1 MSLYQA
7 LVLQCFNLDSKGEEK
22 ALTLKDI
29 LVATNIDVEEV
40 RRTLISLACGEI
52 GTRVLTK
59 EPKGKDVTDSDIF
72 RFNTEFSSKLFRIKI
87 RTIAVKETEA
97 DVNQTNEEVF
107 RDRQYAVDANIVR
120 IMKARKQLSH
130 NMLLGE
136 ILSQLKFPVSNADI
150 KRRIE
155 SLIEREYLERDRND
169 QSTYRY
175 LA

>member
-1 MSLYQA
+1 M
-7 LVLQCFNLDSKGEEK
+7 
-22 ALTLKDI
+22 
-29 LVATNIDVEEV
+29 
-40 RRTLISLACGEI
+40 ISLACGEI
-52 GTRVLTK
+52 GTRVLTI